1 MTTMSEVRMARK
13 RLSLK
18 RALLEGAGYEEFII
32 DAPDSMFQAPGKGL
46 AYMSGSKSGG
56 CGSDCDCD
64 PCKEKHHHHDHA
76 DHADLDVKGGDE
88 KEMVMSNLNRLVQF
102 CQDLMEMMQD
112 SDDIEEWVQEKI
124 ATSADR
130 IEAVHG
136 YISYEK
142 GGNSSDHD
150 DMAVFTLQEE
160 VEEIEK
166 SMRDEIKSQ
175 RYDDEMM
182 KAGFSKSQSKR
193 LPDELQKGILRG
205 KKKG

>member
-1 MTTMSEVRMARK
+1 MTKR

-32 DAPDSMFQAPGKGL
+32 DAPESMFQVPGKGL
-46 AYMSGSKSGG
+46 AYVSGGSSGG
-56 CGSDCDCD
+56 CSSGCSCSQCS
-64 PCKEKHHHHDHA
+64 EKHHGHGHGRDHD
-76 DHADLDVKGGDE
+76 DHNVKGGDE
-88 KEMVMSNLNRLVQF
+88 KEMVLSNLTRLAQF
-102 CQDLMEMMQD
+102 CQDLIEMMQD
-112 SDDIEEWVQEKI
+112 RDDVEEWVQEKI

-142 GGNSSDHD
+142 GGNSPDSHHD
-150 DMAVFTLQEE
+150 IAVFTLQEE

-166 SMRDEIKSQ
+166 SMRDEVKSQ
-175 RYDDEMM
+175 KYDDDMM
-182 KAGFSKSQSKR
+182 RMGFSKSQSKR
-193 LPDELQKGILRG
+193 LPDELQKGMLRG

>member
-1 MTTMSEVRMARK
+1 MTKR

-32 DAPDSMFQAPGKGL
+32 DAPESMFQMPGKGL
-46 AYMSGSKSGG
+46 AHMSGVKSGG
-56 CGSDCDCD
+56 RGSDCGCD
-64 PCKEKHHHHDHA
+64 SCKGKHHHHQHHDQHDHGN
-76 DHADLDVKGGDE
+76 LDVKGGDE

-102 CQDLMEMMQD
+102 CQDLMEMMHD
-112 SDDIEEWVQEKI
+112 SHDIEEWVQEKI

-142 GGNSSDHD
+142 GGNSPGSHHD
-150 DMAVFTLQEE
+150 VAVFTLQEE

-166 SMRDEIKSQ
+166 SMRDEVKSQ
-175 RYDDEMM
+175 KYDDDMM
-182 KAGFSKSQSKR
+182 RMGFSKSQSKR
-193 LPDELQKGILRG
+193 LPDELQKGMLRG